1 MIEHA
6 PLSPIN
12 GPSDIEDGSDADLEA
27 VALAPPKAA
36 EKRGPRPAS
45 HDRTQVRAS
54 LARSC
59 PCKGKNC
66 FEQFTSKDGFESL
79 MKFRTEMHELH
90 KLDQD
95 RVDTQFQ
102 IQTQIFWR

>member
-12 GPSDIEDGSDADLEA
+12 GPSDLESGSDAADLEA
-27 VALAPPKAA
+27 ETVVPRKVP

-45 HDRTQVRAS
+45 HDRTQVCAS

-59 PCKGKNC
+59 QCKGKNC
-66 FEQFTSKDGFESL
+66 FEQFTSKDVFESL
-79 MKFRTEMHELH
+79 MRFCNEMHEL
-90 KLDQD
+90 KS
-95 RVDTQFQ
+95 
-102 IQTQIFWR
+102 QT